1 MEQQGGRIHPTAVVD
16 PGADIADDVIIG
28 PYCVIERDVVIGP
41 GSRLGPRVTV
51 YSGTRLGSRNV
62 VRAGAIL
69 GMEPQDLKYRGEATS
84 LVVGDDNRIG
94 EYSTI
99 SLGTAAGRGETRIG
113 DNNYLMAMVH
123 VGHDCVV
130 GNETI
135 LTQGVA
141 LSGMVTVED
150 WAVLGGLAGV
160 HQFVRIGRLAMVG
173 AMCKVTRDVPPFM
186 LVDGNPASA
195 RGINTVGLTR
205 RGIDEERRSQLKK
218 AFRLLFRAGVPV
230 QERLSAIEEQVPP
243 SPERDHLLQFVAASE
258 RGICR

>member
-1 MEQQGGRIHPTAVVD
+1 M
-16 PGADIADDVIIG
+16 
-28 PYCVIERDVVIGP
+28 VIGP

-69 GMEPQDLKYRGEATS
+69 GMEPQDSKYRGEATS

-94 EYSTI
+94 EYVDHQPRY
-99 SLGTAAGRGETRIG
+99 AAGRGETRIG

-160 HQFVRIGRLAMVG
+160 HQFVRIGRWPWWAPC
-173 AMCKVTRDVPPFM
+173 AK
-186 LVDGNPASA
+186 
-195 RGINTVGLTR
+195 
-205 RGIDEERRSQLKK
+205 
-218 AFRLLFRAGVPV
+218 
-230 QERLSAIEEQVPP
+230 
-243 SPERDHLLQFVAASE
+243 
-258 RGICR
+258 